1 MPDRTARHVH
11 GSPNTWTV
19 TDGRPDAT
27 ELQPVLDAIAA
38 AVDPDRI
45 IVFGSA
51 ARGTMTAGSDVDLLV
66 VKRTDDL
73 PALRATVRA
82 ALAANRRPV
91 DVVAGTPRML
101 DEQRRC
107 LSMVYGP
114 ALRDG
119 IVAWARGAREAAGTP
134 AWSTLPERKGTS
146 GEMVRTLRFR
156 REEADTWLAR
166 AREDLTV
173 VNTTDAAIPFAPRA
187 YSAQAAT
194 EKAFKALLVAHGRPV
209 PFDHDLNM
217 LADLAVQQGEALPA
231 VAARDALEALS
242 DYGGAAQYP
251 HYGGADPDPG
261 AETLFPA
268 IANEVTA
275 HAASRVDAIMRGKRR
290 RRAAGDAGRPDRE
303 GKRPGRSGPAGKE
316 SSD

>member
-1 MPDRTARHVH
+1 MPDRTARRVH
-11 GSPNTWTV
+11 GPPDAWTV
-19 TDGRPDAT
+19 IDGRPDET
-27 ELQPVLDAIAA
+27 ELRPVLDAIAA

-51 ARGTMTAGSDVDLLV
+51 ARGTMTADSDVDLLV

-73 PALRATVRA
+73 RALRAAVRA

-119 IVAWARGAREAAGTP
+119 IVAWARGARETAGAP

-166 AREDLTV
+166 AQEDLTV

-194 EKAFKALLVAHGRPV
+194 EKALKALLVAHGRPV
-209 PFDHDLNM
+209 PFDHDPDT
-217 LADLAVQQGEALPA
+217 LADLAVQQGEELPA

-242 DYGGAAQYP
+242 DYGGPAQYP
-251 HYGGADPDPG
+251 HYGEADPG

-268 IANEVTA
+268 IANEMTA
-275 HAASRVDAIMRGKRR
+275 HAASPRR
-290 RRAAGDAGRPDRE
+290 RD
-303 GKRPGRSGPAGKE
+303 PGREAPPEGRATEAIRQRTLKPTYTARPSPGRKAA
-316 SSD
+316 

>member
-11 GSPNTWTV
+11 GPPDAWTV
-19 TDGRPDAT
+19 IDGRPDAT

-38 AVDPDRI
+38 AADPDRI

-51 ARGTMTAGSDVDLLV
+51 ARGTMTADSDVDLLV

-73 PALRATVRA
+73 RALRVAVRA

-119 IVAWARGAREAAGTP
+119 IVAWARGAREAAGAP

-156 REEADTWLAR
+156 REEADTWLAK

-194 EKAFKALLVAHGRPV
+194 EKALKALLVAHGRPV
-209 PFDHDLNM
+209 PFDHDLNT

-303 GKRPGRSGPAGKE
+303 GKRPGRNGPDGEA
-316 SSD
+316 SDD

>member
-1 MPDRTARHVH
+1 MPDRTARHAH
-11 GSPNTWTV
+11 GPPDTWTV
-19 TDGRPDAT
+19 TDGRPDEA

-51 ARGTMTAGSDVDLLV
+51 ARGTMTAGSDVDLLI
-66 VKRTDDL
+66 VKPTDDL
-73 PALRATVRA
+73 GALRAAVRA

-91 DVVAGTPRML
+91 DVVACTPRTL

-119 IVAWARGAREAAGTP
+119 IVAWDRGTRETTGAP
-134 AWSTLPERKGTS
+134 AWSTLPERKGTP
-146 GEMVRTLRFR
+146 GDMVRTLRFR
-156 REEADTWLAR
+156 REEADTWLAK

-194 EKAFKALLVAHGRPV
+194 EKALEALLVAHGRPV
-209 PFDHDLNM
+209 PFDHDLNT
-217 LADLAVQQGEALPA
+217 LADLARQQGEELPA
-231 VAARDALEALS
+231 VAGRDALEALS
-242 DYGGAAQYP
+242 DYGGPAQYP
-251 HYGGADPDPG
+251 PYGGDAGPG
-261 AETLFPA
+261 AETLFPT
-268 IANEVTA
+268 IANEMTA
-275 HAASRVDAIMRGKRR
+275 HAASRVDAIMGGKR
-290 RRAAGDAGRPDRE
+290 GQGP
-303 GKRPGRSGPAGKE
+303 KR
-316 SSD
+316 

>member
-11 GSPNTWTV
+11 GPPDAWTV
-19 TDGRPDAT
+19 TDGRPDET
-27 ELQPVLDAIAA
+27 ELRPVLDAIAE

-51 ARGTMTAGSDVDLLV
+51 ARGTMTADSDVDLLV

-73 PALRATVRA
+73 RALRAAVRA

-119 IVAWARGAREAAGTP
+119 IVAWARSTRETTGAP

-194 EKAFKALLVAHGRPV
+194 EKALKALLVAHGRPV
-209 PFDHDLNM
+209 PFDHDPNT
-217 LADLAVQQGEALPA
+217 LADLAVQQGEELPA

-242 DYGGAAQYP
+242 DYGGPAQYP
-251 HYGGADPDPG
+251 HYGGEADPG

-268 IANEVTA
+268 IANEMTA
-275 HAASRVDAIMRGKRR
+275 HAASRVDAILGGKRR
-290 RRAAGDAGRPDRE
+290 RRAAPRRLSVSVP
-303 GKRPGRSGPAGKE
+303 
-316 SSD
+316 

>member
-11 GSPNTWTV
+11 GPPDAWTV
-19 TDGRPDAT
+19 IDGRPDET
-27 ELQPVLDAIAA
+27 ELRPVLDAIAA

-51 ARGTMTAGSDVDLLV
+51 ARGTMTADSDVDLLI

-73 PALRATVRA
+73 RALRAAVRA

-119 IVAWARGAREAAGTP
+119 IVAWARSTHETTGAP

-156 REEADTWLAR
+156 REEADTWLAK

-194 EKAFKALLVAHGRPV
+194 EKALKALLVAHGRPV
-209 PFDHDLNM
+209 PFDHDPDM
-217 LADLAVQQGEALPA
+217 LADFAIQQGEALPA
-231 VAARDALEALS
+231 VAGRDALEALS
-242 DYGGAAQYP
+242 EYGGPAQYP
-251 HYGGADPDPG
+251 HYGEADPA
-261 AETLFPA
+261 AETLFPV
-268 IANEVTA
+268 IANAVTA
-275 HAASRVDAIMRGKRR
+275 HAASRVDALMRGKRPR
-290 RRAAGDAGRPDRE
+290 KAAGEAGRPGRK
-303 GKRPGRSGPAGKE
+303 GKRPGRSGPAGEE
-316 SSD
+316 SDD

>member
-1 MPDRTARHVH
+1 MPDRTARHAH
-11 GSPNTWTV
+11 APPDTWTV
-19 TDGRPDAT
+19 TDGRPDEAERQT
-27 ELQPVLDAIAA
+27 VLDAIAE

-51 ARGTMTAGSDVDLLV
+51 ARGTMTAGSDVDLLI

-73 PALRATVRA
+73 RALRAAVRA

-119 IVAWARGAREAAGTP
+119 IVAWARSARETTGAP

-146 GEMVRTLRFR
+146 GDMIRTLRFR
-156 REEADTWLAR
+156 REEADTWIAK

-187 YSAQAAT
+187 HSAQAAT
-194 EKAFKALLVAHGRPV
+194 EKALKALLVAHGRPV

-217 LADLAVQQGEALPA
+217 LADLAIQQGEALPA
-231 VAARDALEALS
+231 VSGRDALEALS
-242 DYGGAAQYP
+242 DYGGPAQHP
-251 HYGGADPDPG
+251 HCGGDPAPG

-268 IANEVTA
+268 IANAVTA

-290 RRAAGDAGRPDRE
+290 RKVAGDAGRTD
-303 GKRPGRSGPAGKE
+303 GKGPGRSGPDHEA
-316 SSD
+316 SDD